1 MIGTSKSGFCEHGRP
16 RRFGSAHGPLAGL
29 DFALKD
35 VFTLAGE
42 RCCFGNPAW
51 LESHPPAEHT
61 ARAPEL
67 LLAAGATL
75 IGLTKTDEFALSL
88 TGENAHYG
96 TPENPRAPARV
107 PGGSSSGS
115 ASVVALGQVDFALG
129 TDTGGSVRVPAS
141 HTGLL
146 GFRPSHGLISCEGV
160 LPLAPR
166 FDTVGVFARD
176 ARVLERVCGVLLPD
190 LDVPEPR
197 ALIALHDLQAFLDAD
212 ATAAFEASARA
223 LASQLGLPLHWRPIA
238 SDVPTPRDWRSTYL
252 TLQNLQ
258 AATLHRP
265 WLEQKR
271 PQLGSLIARRIQWLL
286 NTESS
291 GAARAEAQCQ
301 ALSDW
306 LSALLDSGAWL
317 VLPSAPGAPPLRGLP
332 DDAIEEYTGRA
343 LSLNSLASFGGFP
356 QLSLP
361 LATVNGCPFGVSLLG
376 PRRADRALLRAAER
390 ARPRAE

>member
-1 MIGTSKSGFCEHGRP
+1 VIGTSKSGFCEHGRP
-16 RRFGSAHGPLAGL
+16 RRFGNAHGPLVGL

-67 LLAAGATL
+67 LLDAGATL

-96 TPENPRAPARV
+96 TPENPRAPTRV
-107 PGGSSSGS
+107 PGGSSAGS
-115 ASVVALGQVDFALG
+115 ASVVASGQVDFALG

-141 HTGLL
+141 HSGLF
-146 GFRPSHGLISCEGV
+146 GFRPSHGLISCQGV

-166 FDTVGVFARD
+166 FDTVGVFARE
-176 ARVLERVCGVLLPD
+176 ASVLERVCGVLLPD
-190 LDVPEPR
+190 LEVREPR
-197 ALIALHDLQAFLDAD
+197 ALIALSELQAFLDAD
-212 ATAAFEASARA
+212 AAAIFEASASA
-223 LASQLGLPLHWRPIA
+223 LASQLGRPLHWQEIA
-238 SDVPTPRDWRSTYL
+238 TDVPAPREWLSTYL

-258 AATLHRP
+258 VAAIHRS

-271 PQLGSLIARRIQWLL
+271 PQCGSLIARRIGWLL
-286 NTESS
+286 NTEPSA
-291 GAARAEAQCQ
+291 AARAEAQCQ
-301 ALSDW
+301 ALSSW
-306 LSALLDSGAWL
+306 LSSLLDSGVWL
-317 VLPSAPGAPPLRGLP
+317 VLPSAPGAAPLRGLP
-332 DDAIEEYTGRA
+332 DDVIEEYTGRA
-343 LSLNSLASFGGFP
+343 LSLNSLASLGGFP

-361 LATVNGCPFGVSLLG
+361 LATVDDCPFGISLLG
-376 PRRADRALLRAAER
+376 PGRSDRGLLRAAAR
-390 ARPRAE
+390 ARLE